1 MSTTSIELLPDDN
14 SWHPS
19 VPPVLPGD
27 EVEDIGLSAWDKLS
41 EVIEWI
47 YQPGEDGVARSS
59 FKEAAFRFAVFTW
72 FIQPSLFNA
81 ASQHDL
87 GIMLREK
94 VKCRCPECDATWAT
108 EAMHKQSVNRLVTQ
122 LRDKYH
128 VQNSTM
134 RPDSARKKFQK
145 INRER
150 NQTK

>member
-1 MSTTSIELLPDDN
+1 MNITSIELLKDDN

-19 VPPVLPGD
+19 TPAVLPGD
-27 EVEDIGLSAWDKLS
+27 EQEDQSLSAWDKLS

-47 YQPGEDGVARSS
+47 YQPGEDGIARSS

-72 FIQPSLFNA
+72 FIQPHLFGD

-87 GIMLREK
+87 GLMLREK
-94 VKCRCPECDATWAT
+94 VKCKCPDCDATWTT

-128 VQNSTM
+128 VHHSTM
-134 RPDSARKKFQK
+134 RPDEARKKFSK
-145 INRER
+145 INRDR
-150 NQTK
+150 NANK